1 MPLSVP
7 NQADP
12 EAGCIPACA
21 IGILAWKGRAAPTED
36 ALIQAMYGSQAGG
49 SGFERLKAALE
60 PSGIL
65 VQVERPQ
72 SLAQRITTLCSAGHP
87 VMVALGRGAKAHCV
101 VVESVSGGDAVVHDP
116 DPGLANPQTVSLA
129 ALAGRACGD
138 LAFLP

>member
-1 MPLSVP
+1 MP

-21 IGILAWKGRAAPTED
+21 IGILAWKGHAAPTED
-36 ALIQAMYGSQAGG
+36 ALLQAMYGTQAGG
-49 SGFERLKAALE
+49 SGFDRLKVALA

-65 VQVERPQ
+65 VQVERPR
-72 SLAQRITTLCSAGHP
+72 SLAERITALCSAGHP
-87 VMVALGRGAKAHCV
+87 VMVAVNGGAGAHCV

-116 DPGLANPQTVSLA
+116 DPGLVNPQTVSLA